1 MRVLG
6 EGKLLMSDSFPGQ
19 ERSKLC
25 MSSKVCPLLMAWPGA
40 CAAVATEGVLLATL
54 CLCCGTAGAGRLQGR

>member
-1 MRVLG
+1 MQVLTSSGEPCTGVRWLG

-25 MSSKVCPLLMAWPGA
+25 LAQKVPLGVVLCIPPFNYP
-40 CAAVATEGVLLATL
+40 CALFAL
-54 CLCCGTAGAGRLQGR
+54 CTPPC